1 MNLLIISNVFPP
13 GFVGGYELG
22 ALECAQG
29 LLAAGHKIGVI
40 TSDYFQ
46 DDAGELDDL
55 NIERSLECH
64 YVSHRLNSDP
74 ADIAVAEGFYANYA
88 NIRKIGSAIRR
99 FDPDVVLLW
108 NLMGLGTLGIIEFL
122 QATGVPVVLVLMDN
136 IFAKVD
142 RNSAVFDKYAAVFGQ
157 PRFGAAT
164 KVVAISRNVMNE
176 VTETLGFTPADVSYV
191 PAWVHAS
198 YTVAEP
204 AHRAEGAAVRFV
216 VCSRVA
222 PHKGVDII
230 ADAAEE
236 LIRRGESAFSI
247 DVYGAGQVAPF
258 LQRVQSKGLAGTIR
272 YRGCKS
278 KAGMLA
284 LFPEYDALLFPTW
297 AREPFGFNVTEAAG
311 AGCFPI
317 MTAGIG
323 ASEWF
328 VDNVDCMKVARTAQE
343 VAAAMHRTMHMQAEE
358 RRQMRAAALQ
368 TAKRYLTFDRWL
380 TVIERV
386 CEEMRSRKDPTAL
399 NQSRSTQSAFL
410 FLSQL
415 WRETL

>member
-1 MNLLIISNVFPP
+1 MNLLIVSNVFPP

-22 ALECAQG
+22 ALECARG
-29 LLAAGHKIGVI
+29 LLAAGHKIGVL

-46 DDAGELDDL
+46 DDAGELGDL
-55 NIERSLECH
+55 NVERSLECH
-64 YVSHRLNSDP
+64 YVSHRLNSPHAAIDE
-74 ADIAVAEGFYANYA
+74 AEGFYVNYA

-122 QATGVPVVLVLMDN
+122 QANGVPVVLYLMDN

-142 RNSAVFDKYAAVFGQ
+142 RKSAVFDKYAKVFGQ

-164 KVVAISRNVMNE
+164 KVIAISSNVVNE
-176 VTETLGFTPADVSYV
+176 VAETLGFAPPDVSYI

-198 YTVAEP
+198 HTIGQP
-204 AHRAEGAAVRFV
+204 AWREEGAPVRFV

-236 LIRRGESAFSI
+236 LVRRGERAFSI

-258 LQRVQSKGLAGTIR
+258 LQRVQSKGLAGHIR
-272 YRGCKS
+272 YLGCKP
-278 KAGMLA
+278 KADMLA
-284 LFPEYDALLFPTW
+284 LFPQYDALLFPTW

-328 VDNVDCMKVARTAQE
+328 VDNVDCMKIARTAQE
-343 VAAAMHRTMHMQAEE
+343 LAGAMHRTIQMDAAE
-358 RRQMRAAALQ
+358 RWKMRGAALQ
-368 TAKRYLTFDRWL
+368 TAKSYLTFDRWL
-380 TVIERV
+380 TVIERL
-386 CEEMRSRKDPTAL
+386 CEEVRSRKDSKAL
-399 NQSRSTQSAFL
+399 ELSRSTQSAFL
-410 FLSQL
+410 FLYQL
-415 WRETL
+415 WREA

>member
-1 MNLLIISNVFPP
+1 MNLLMISNVYPP

-29 LLAAGHKIGVI
+29 LLAAGHKINVL

-46 DDAGELDDL
+46 DDAGELGAL
-55 NIERSLECH
+55 NVERSLECH
-64 YVSHRLNSDP
+64 HVSHRLSSDQ
-74 ADIAVAEGFYANYA
+74 AELAVAEGFYASYA

-99 FDPDVVLLW
+99 LDPDVVLLW

-122 QATGVPVVLVLMDN
+122 QAIGIPIVLVLMDN
-136 IFAKVD
+136 VFSKVD
-142 RNSAVFDKYAAVFGQ
+142 RSTDVFGKYAAIFGP

-164 KVVAISRNVMNE
+164 KVIAISDNVMNE
-176 VTETLGFTPADVSYV
+176 VRETLGFTPADVSYV

-198 YTVAEP
+198 HTVAEP
-204 AHRAEGAAVRFV
+204 ACREEGASVRFV

-236 LIRRGESAFSI
+236 LVSRGESAFSI

-258 LQRVQSKGLAGTIR
+258 LQRVQSKGLGAYIR
-272 YRGCKS
+272 YLGS
-278 KAGMLA
+278 KPKAEMLA
-284 LFPEYDALLFPTW
+284 LFPQYDALLFPTW
-297 AREPFGFNVTEAAG
+297 GREPFGFNVSEAAG
-311 AGCFPI
+311 AGCFSI

-328 VDNVDCMKVARTAQE
+328 VDNVDCIKIARTAQDL
-343 VAAAMHRTMHMQAEE
+343 AGAMHRTIHMQDDE
-358 RRQMRAAALQ
+358 RRQMRGAALR

-380 TVIERV
+380 TVIERI
-386 CEEMRSRKDPTAL
+386 CEEMRIKKDPEAG
-399 NQSRSTQSAFL
+399 SRSHSTQSAFL
-410 FLSQL
+410 FLSEL
-415 WRETL
+415 WREAL

>member
-22 ALECAQG
+22 ALDCAQG
-29 LLAAGHKIGVI
+29 LRAAGHKIRVL

-46 DDAGELDDL
+46 DDAGELGDL
-55 NIERSLECH
+55 NVERSLECH

-122 QATGVPVVLVLMDN
+122 QATSIPVVLYLMDN

-142 RNSAVFDKYAAVFGQ
+142 RSSAVFDKYVAVFGQ
-157 PRFGAAT
+157 PRFGPAI

-198 YTVAEP
+198 HTVAEP
-204 AHRAEGAAVRFV
+204 AHRAEGATVRFV

-230 ADAAEE
+230 TDAAEE
-236 LIRRGESAFSI
+236 LIRRGERAFSI

-272 YRGCKS
+272 YLGCKS
-278 KAGMLA
+278 KVGMLA

-328 VDNVDCMKVARTAQE
+328 VDNVDCMKIARTAPE
-343 VAAAMHRTMHMQAEE
+343 LAGAMHRTMHMQAEE

-380 TVIERV
+380 TVIEKV
-386 CEEMRSRKDPTAL
+386 CEELRSRKSPNAVEL
-399 NQSRSTQSAFL
+399 SRSMQSAFL

-415 WRETL
+415 WREAL

>member
-1 MNLLIISNVFPP
+1 MNLLMISNVFPP

-29 LLAAGHKIGVI
+29 LTAAGHKVSVL

-46 DDAGELDDL
+46 DDAGELREL
-55 NIERSLECH
+55 YVERSLECH
-64 YVSHRLNSDP
+64 FVSHGIDSVPVERAVSD
-74 ADIAVAEGFYANYA
+74 GFYANYA
-88 NIRKIGSAIRR
+88 NIRKIGSAVRR

-108 NLMGLGTLGIIEFL
+108 NLMGLGTLGIIDFL
-122 QATGVPVVLVLMDN
+122 QATGVPVVLHLMDN

-142 RNSAVFDKYAAVFGQ
+142 RSSAVFDKYVAVFGQ
-157 PRFGAAT
+157 PRFGPAT
-164 KVVAISRNVMNE
+164 KVVAISRNVMSE

-198 YTVAEP
+198 HTVAEP
-204 AHRAEGAAVRFV
+204 ACRAEGAAVRFV

-230 ADAAEE
+230 ADAAEQ
-236 LIRRGESAFSI
+236 LILRGESAFSI

-258 LQRVQSKGLAGTIR
+258 LQRVQSKGLTGYIR
-272 YRGCKS
+272 YLGS
-278 KAGMLA
+278 KPKAEMLA
-284 LFPEYDALLFPTW
+284 LFPQYDALLFPTW
-297 AREPFGFNVTEAAG
+297 DREPFGFNVTEAAG

-328 VDNVDCMKVARTAQE
+328 VDNVDCMKIARNPLELAG
-343 VAAAMHRTMHMQAEE
+343 AMHRTVHMRAEE
-358 RRQMRAAALQ
+358 RRQMRGAALQ
-368 TAKRYLTFDRWL
+368 TAKRYLTFERWL

-386 CEEMRSRKDPTAL
+386 CEEMGNRKDPNAG
-399 NQSRSTQSAFL
+399 SRSHSTQSAFL

-415 WRETL
+415 WREAL

>member
-1 MNLLIISNVFPP
+1 MNLLMISNVFPP

-29 LLAAGHKIGVI
+29 LIAAGHKISI
-40 TSDYFQ
+40 LTSDYFQ
-46 DDAGELDDL
+46 DDAGELPEL
-55 NIERSLECH
+55 YVERSLECH
-64 YVSHRLNSDP
+64 FVSHDLDRVT
-74 ADIAVAEGFYANYA
+74 IETAVSEGFYANYD

-108 NLMGLGTLGIIEFL
+108 NLMGLGTLGIIDFL
-122 QATGVPVVLVLMDN
+122 QATGVPVVLYLMDN

-142 RNSAVFDKYAAVFGQ
+142 RSSAVYDRYVAVFGQ
-157 PRFGAAT
+157 PRFGAT
-164 KVVAISRNVMNE
+164 IKVVAISRNVMNE
-176 VTETLGFTPADVSYV
+176 VTETLGFTPTDVTYV

-198 YTVAEP
+198 HTVAEP
-204 AHRAEGAAVRFV
+204 ACRAEGAAVRFV

-236 LIRRGESAFSI
+236 LIGRGERAFSI

-258 LQRVQSKGLAGTIR
+258 LQRVQSKGLAGHIR
-272 YRGCKS
+272 YLGCKP
-278 KAGMLA
+278 KAAMLA

-328 VDNVDCMKVARTAQE
+328 VDTVDCMKIARTAQE
-343 VAAAMHRTMHMQAEE
+343 LAGAMHLAIHMQAEE
-358 RRQMRAAALQ
+358 RRQMRGAALQ

-386 CEEMRSRKDPTAL
+386 CEEMRNRKNPNSGSL
-399 NQSRSTQSAFL
+399 SRSTQSAFL

-415 WRETL
+415 WREAR

>member
-1 MNLLIISNVFPP
+1 MNLLMIGNVFPP

-22 ALECAQG
+22 ALDCAQG
-29 LLAAGHKIGVI
+29 LLAAGHKISVL

-46 DDAGELDDL
+46 DDSGELREL
-55 NIERSLECH
+55 NVERSLECH
-64 YVSHRLNSDP
+64 SLSHDLNSVLPDT
-74 ADIAVAEGFYANYA
+74 AVSEGFYVNYA

-122 QATGVPVVLVLMDN
+122 QAAGIPAVLYLMDN
-136 IFAKVD
+136 VFAMVD
-142 RNSAVFDKYAAVFGQ
+142 RRSALFDKYVAVFGQ
-157 PRFGAAT
+157 PRMGATT
-164 KVVAISRNVMNE
+164 KVIAISSNVMNQ

-198 YTVAEP
+198 HTVAEP
-204 AHRAEGAAVRFV
+204 AWRAPGAPVRFV
-216 VCSRVA
+216 VCSRIA
-222 PHKGVDII
+222 THKGVDIVT
-230 ADAAEE
+230 DAAEE
-236 LIRRGESAFSI
+236 LVRRGERAFSI
-247 DVYGAGQVAPF
+247 DAYGAGQVAPF
-258 LQRVQSKGLAGTIR
+258 LQRVQSKGLAGYIR
-272 YRGCKS
+272 YLGCKA
-278 KAGMLA
+278 KADMLA
-284 LFPEYDALLFPTW
+284 LFPQYDALLFPTW
-297 AREPFGFNVTEAAG
+297 AREPFGFTVPEAAG

-343 VAAAMHRTMHMQAEE
+343 LAGAMHRTMHMHAEE
-358 RRQMRAAALQ
+358 RRRMRSAALQ

-386 CEEMRSRKDPTAL
+386 CEEMRSRKDPNAL
-399 NQSRSTQSAFL
+399 KLSRSTQSAFL

-415 WRETL
+415 WREVL